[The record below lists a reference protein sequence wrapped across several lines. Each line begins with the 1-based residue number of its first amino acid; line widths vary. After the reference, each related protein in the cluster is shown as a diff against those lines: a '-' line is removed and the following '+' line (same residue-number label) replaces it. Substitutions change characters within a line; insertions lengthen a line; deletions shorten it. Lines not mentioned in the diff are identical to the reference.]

1 VFDIGG
7 LAVGQ
12 YSVLQINGAAT
23 FSGGNIEF
31 DFIGGY
37 KPSAGNLLG
46 LLIWPIPSPI
56 RICSASAWWVWM
68 NLYGKSES

>member
-12 YSVLQINGAAT
+12 DSVPQINGAAT

-37 KPSAGNLLG
+37 KPSAGNFWDFLFGRYHHRLE
-46 LLIWPIPSPI
+46 
-56 RICSASAWWVWM
+56 SAQ
-68 NLYGKSES
+68 LQPGGFG

>member
-12 YSVLQINGAAT
+12 DSVLQINGAAT

-31 DFIGGY
+31 DFIGG
-37 KPSAGNLLG
+37 
-46 LLIWPIPSPI
+46 
-56 RICSASAWWVWM
+56 
-68 NLYGKSES
+68 